1 MKNLLKSSLLLLSIV
16 FVYIFLFMI
25 PTILIPVS
33 DKLLKMLNPDEMKL
47 FFPLLLLLAF
57 YISFSYWL
65 LINNTDQKKITLFL
79 KLLLVNFIM
88 YPLMTLLESLFWSD
102 AFKGIETSEFIRIF
116 YRFVITFTLFSAF
129 LTIISKKTPVTEE
142 HRKTKENYKRIG
154 YKILLISLI
163 CFVIYNLFG
172 YFVAWQFED
181 TRSFYTGSTEIKGFF
196 SAMLQNIS
204 DPKFVIAHIFRGILF
219 GIAGYFLYTLLS
231 CSRNKTLLIMAL
243 IFGGFGF
250 QIILPNPLFPEM
262 VRISHFIETTLSM
275 LVFGV
280 VVGYVFSYRNKHVAN
295 NPKEHLLLTTKANHI
310 DHI

>member
-1 MKNLLKSSLLLLSIV
+1 
-16 FVYIFLFMI
+16 
-25 PTILIPVS
+25 
-33 DKLLKMLNPDEMKL
+33 
-47 FFPLLLLLAF
+47 
-57 YISFSYWL
+57 
-65 LINNTDQKKITLFL
+65 
-79 KLLLVNFIM
+79 M

-129 LTIISKKTPVTEE
+129 LTIISKKTPVSEE
-142 HRKTKENYKRIG
+142 HRRTKENYKRIV
-154 YKILLISLI
+154 YKILSISLI
-163 CFVIYNLFG
+163 YFVIYNLFG

-231 CSRNKTLLIMAL
+231 CSRNKTLFIMAL

-275 LVFGV
+275 LVFGF
-280 VVGYVFSYRNKHVAN
+280 VVGYVFSYKNKQNVN
-295 NPKEHLLLTTKANHI
+295 KT
-310 DHI
+310 